1 MSDLLSKFDAVS
13 VSADSRISSSDR
25 MFCEQNQAA
34 YEAAILAYQGFSCY
48 WAEME
53 QEQETLKK
61 DIASRY
67 KHDYLHSTNGPK
79 ISDSL
84 IRKHIHAL
92 HADFIHVITSY
103 FCNQYK
109 ITVSESEIVDVL
121 VPKEPE
127 YWPGGDNSEH
137 DAYLQTMRDMRIRY
151 SEVVEQIMLRLDGRG
166 LTEQAF
172 YELRRKCQEAAY
184 WANGTHDPRFER
196 KKDVIRLKELFCKK
210 RGWPHDDWEIYDN
223 TQDLIRGLAHF
234 ETGAYDSFPDGLSQM
249 LGWRG
254 PKTDTLDFPS
264 CVKLKQIK
272 LFKNG
277 RMDVRFT
284 SAAYA
289 EEFVAKYL
297 ATE

>member
-79 ISDSL
+79 ITDSL

-127 YWPGGDNSEH
+127 YWPGSDNSEH

-151 SEVVEQIMLRLDGRG
+151 SEVTDH
-166 LTEQAF
+166 
-172 YELRRKCQEAAY
+172 AA
-184 WANGTHDPRFER
+184 
-196 KKDVIRLKELFCKK
+196 
-210 RGWPHDDWEIYDN
+210 
-223 TQDLIRGLAHF
+223 
-234 ETGAYDSFPDGLSQM
+234 S
-249 LGWRG
+249 
-254 PKTDTLDFPS
+254 
-264 CVKLKQIK
+264 
-272 LFKNG
+272 
-277 RMDVRFT
+277 
-284 SAAYA
+284 
-289 EEFVAKYL
+289 
-297 ATE
+297 